1 MSRPVIA
8 FLTDF
13 GTHDHYVGVMKG
25 VALGICPEA
34 ALVDIT
40 HEIPPQDV
48 MAASLQLAAAYSYF
62 PAHTVFVVVVDPGV
76 GTSRRALAVEIGGYR
91 FVAPDN
97 GVLTTVLEDASRA
110 DVVELTS
117 KQHTRATV
125 SRTFEG
131 RDRFAPV
138 AAWLANGATLADVGA
153 PVAHDDVVR
162 LYLPR
167 ASATSGRIDGVV
179 IHVDRFGNLITNI
192 TRQLFDEQ
200 GGSPQATL
208 DVAGS
213 RIDAVSTTYGDVPAG
228 ALCALFGS
236 SEYLEIAV
244 RGGSASR
251 QLQSGRG
258 TAVRVNIDRL

>member
-1 MSRPVIA
+1 M
-8 FLTDF
+8 
-13 GTHDHYVGVMKG
+13 
-25 VALGICPEA
+25 
-34 ALVDIT
+34 
-40 HEIPPQDV
+40 
-48 MAASLQLAAAYSYF
+48 
-62 PAHTVFVVVVDPGV
+62 
-76 GTSRRALAVEIGGYR
+76 
-91 FVAPDN
+91 
-97 GVLTTVLEDASRA
+97 
-110 DVVELTS
+110 
-117 KQHTRATV
+117 
-125 SRTFEG
+125 
-131 RDRFAPV
+131 
-138 AAWLANGATLADVGA
+138 GA
-153 PVAHDDVVR
+153 PVADDDVVR

-213 RIDAVSTTYGDVPAG
+213 RIDAVSPTYGDVPAG